1 LRDVVAKPATGGGG
15 TGGRITIAA
24 DDDELPVPRPTY
36 VSGPN
41 GIRADGTARID
52 ASRSPAGH
60 ITGRLTT
67 RSGTPIAGAQVDVL
81 VHVAVAGASGAVAGA
96 VTTNDAGEFRYVPQT
111 GVSRIFTFGYRA
123 SLSDTAYTDH
133 VSIAAPTIAAVSLKT
148 DRSRLRNGQILTL
161 RGAVALA
168 PAGAHHSVAIQ
179 TLTERGWRT
188 IATTRLRNGAFA
200 WSHRFARTTA
210 ATTYRFRAVVPS
222 SSDWPLQRGVSGP
235 RDVRVFPGR
244 TR

>member
-1 LRDVVAKPATGGGG
+1 LRDVVAKAATGGGG
-15 TGGRITIAA
+15 AGGRITIAA
-24 DDDELPVPRPTY
+24 DDDELPVPNPTY
-36 VSGPN
+36 RSDPN
-41 GIRADGTARID
+41 GIHADGTARID
-52 ASRSPAGH
+52 ASRSPTGV
-60 ITGRLTT
+60 ISGRLTT
-67 RSGTPIAGAQVDVL
+67 RSGTPIADAQVDVL
-81 VHVAVAGASGAVAGA
+81 AHVAVAGASGAVAGA

-148 DRSRLRNGQILTL
+148 DSSRLRNGQILTL

-235 RDVRVFPGR
+235 RDVRVFPRR